1 MTITNACE
9 YIINEYLRDL
19 SNKFDTTP
27 SDIGYFVLTPF
38 DRPDGEGITVEIE
51 DLPSGKIRIS
61 DMGDTFGYL
70 FVNGLT
76 LSRTIVDRAKHISMS
91 YGVSLEGARLIK
103 ETEPESIGDALHE
116 MIQATLAVTDL
127 INRRRPSNTQ
137 KARFDNE
144 VESFIIYSG
153 VTYDADYEIK
163 GAREKHTFR
172 FHVDSGQ
179 NLLIQPITAS
189 TESAARTWSERW
201 GYRFLDTIQS
211 DGAWRPIAVLDNRHR
226 TQVWTPNA
234 LAPIGE
240 HSILWSQQEKLTELL
255 AGVPA

>member
-1 MTITNACE
+1 MISTNACE
-9 YIINEYLRDL
+9 YIINEYLRGL
-19 SNKFDTTP
+19 SNNFDTTP
-27 SDIGYFVLTPF
+27 SAKGCFVLTPF
-38 DRPDGEGITVEIE
+38 ERPDGEGITVEIE
-51 DLPSGKIRIS
+51 DLPSGKIQIS

-153 VTYDADYEIK
+153 VTYDADYEID
-163 GAREKHTFR
+163 GVREKHTFR
-172 FHVDSGQ
+172 FHIDSGR

-189 TESAARTWSERW
+189 TESAAHTWSE
-201 GYRFLDTIQS
+201 
-211 DGAWRPIAVLDNRHR
+211 
-226 TQVWTPNA
+226 
-234 LAPIGE
+234 
-240 HSILWSQQEKLTELL
+240 
-255 AGVPA
+255 